1 MCLTLMV
8 LLLLTGCALLPTTI
22 SDLATGMDDTVTI
35 SRAEYERL
43 QRYAE
48 LDEIWQIVEQYYY
61 QEPDTQ
67 AMLDGAEMGLLYGLG
82 DPYTYYMTAEEYQRF
97 QDSLSDTAVVGIGVM
112 AGYSKEGLV
121 ISGVAP
127 DSPATQA
134 GLRVG
139 DAIVAVD
146 GTTLE
151 EAGSSEALALLV
163 PGESGTDVQVTVLR
177 DGQTFTATMTRAEVV
192 FPTATGQ
199 VVDGHIGWLEVSSFG
214 ENTGDYF
221 EQYILEENEQA
232 DRWVVDLRGNPGGY
246 GSAVIQALGYFLGN
260 QNVAYLMGRDLRPA
274 AWRPNPFPV
283 EIPPLTDEPMIVL
296 VDGASASASELFA
309 GAVRDYRA
317 ALVIGARTYGKGIA
331 QSVIELEDGSAFK
344 ITTDRYYSPYWVTP
358 DRSGVLP
365 NLVVDPDLADGVAR
379 LLSGKPVEKAGSDV
393 LVIELVDRQW
403 YVHKDEAVSSDYRA
417 AFAQLLAALAP
428 HTPMTLNGKE
438 VTPAQVSAAWGVDYD
453 SRWFSD
459 VDGTDYADESNALA
473 VLGVLNGDENGAFD
487 PDGELTRAEL
497 CALVVQAMGYWCWQS
512 QGRAPFADVPEDAW
526 YANAVDILYHLGLLQ
541 GDEKGN
547 FNPDALIDHQQFLTI
562 LARVGSQADMTVRQA
577 VTDAAELDHSAA
589 AAFGAW
595 AQDAVLAL
603 DELDILLE
611 PLTDMDPTAATT
623 RAEAAALMY
632 NFMAYSGILTSV
644 ETGEAAE
651 AAA

>member
-1 MCLTLMV
+1 MKKSV
-8 LLLLTGCALLPTTI
+8 FRRAAALLLALVTVLTPAAGAITVEEARDLLRESYVDPIDEEILALPTI
-22 SDLATGMDDTVTI
+22 
-35 SRAEYERL
+35 
-43 QRYAE
+43 Q
-48 LDEIWQIVEQYYY
+48 EIT
-61 QEPDTQ
+61 D
-67 AMLDGAEMGLLYGLG
+67 ALG

-127 DSPATQA
+127 DSPAAQA

-163 PGESGTDVQVTVLR
+163 PGERGTDVQVTVLR

-296 VDGASASASELFA
+296 VDGASASASEQ
-309 GAVRDYRA
+309 
-317 ALVIGARTYGKGIA
+317 I
-331 QSVIELEDGSAFK
+331 
-344 ITTDRYYSPYWVTP
+344 
-358 DRSGVLP
+358 
-365 NLVVDPDLADGVAR
+365 
-379 LLSGKPVEKAGSDV
+379 
-393 LVIELVDRQW
+393 
-403 YVHKDEAVSSDYRA
+403 
-417 AFAQLLAALAP
+417 
-428 HTPMTLNGKE
+428 
-438 VTPAQVSAAWGVDYD
+438 
-453 SRWFSD
+453 
-459 VDGTDYADESNALA
+459 
-473 VLGVLNGDENGAFD
+473 
-487 PDGELTRAEL
+487 
-497 CALVVQAMGYWCWQS
+497 
-512 QGRAPFADVPEDAW
+512 GRAHV
-526 YANAVDILYHLGLLQ
+526 
-541 GDEKGN
+541 
-547 FNPDALIDHQQFLTI
+547 
-562 LARVGSQADMTVRQA
+562 
-577 VTDAAELDHSAA
+577 
-589 AAFGAW
+589 
-595 AQDAVLAL
+595 
-603 DELDILLE
+603 
-611 PLTDMDPTAATT
+611 
-623 RAEAAALMY
+623 
-632 NFMAYSGILTSV
+632 
-644 ETGEAAE
+644 
-651 AAA
+651 

>member
-1 MCLTLMV
+1 MKKSV
-8 LLLLTGCALLPTTI
+8 FQRAAALLLALVTVLTPAAGAITVEEARDLLRESYVDPIDEEILALPTI
-22 SDLATGMDDTVTI
+22 
-35 SRAEYERL
+35 
-43 QRYAE
+43 Q
-48 LDEIWQIVEQYYY
+48 EIT
-61 QEPDTQ
+61 D
-67 AMLDGAEMGLLYGLG
+67 ALG

-163 PGESGTDVQVTVLR
+163 PGERGTDVQVTVLR

-331 QSVIELEDGSAFK
+331 QNVFELEDGSAFK

-459 VDGTDYADESNALA
+459 VDGTDYADEINALA
-473 VLGVLNGDENGAFD
+473 VLGVLNGDENGTFD

>member
-1 MCLTLMV
+1 MKKRMFLRPAA
-8 LLLLTGCALLPTTI
+8 LLLALVTVLTPAAGAITVEEARDLLRENYVDPIDEEILALPTI
-22 SDLATGMDDTVTI
+22 
-35 SRAEYERL
+35 
-43 QRYAE
+43 Q
-48 LDEIWQIVEQYYY
+48 EIT
-61 QEPDTQ
+61 D
-67 AMLDGAEMGLLYGLG
+67 ALG
-82 DPYTYYMTAEEYQRF
+82 DPYTYYMTAEEYQQF
-97 QDSLSDTAVVGIGVM
+97 KDSLSDTAVVGIGVM
-112 AGYSKEGLV
+112 AGYSREGLV
-121 ISGVAP
+121 VSGVAP
-127 DSPATQA
+127 GSPAAQA
-134 GLRVG
+134 GLQMG

-146 GTTLE
+146 GTTVE

-177 DGQTFTATMTRAEVV
+177 DGKTFTVTMTRAEVV

-199 VVDGHIGWLEVSSFG
+199 VVNGHIGWLEVSSFG

-260 QNVAYLMGRDLRPA
+260 QNVAYLMGQDLRPA

-317 ALVIGARTYGKGIA
+317 ALVIGERTYGKGIA

-379 LLSGKPVEKAGSDV
+379 LLSGKPVEKAGSGV

-403 YVHKDEAVSSDYRA
+403 YVHKDEAVSSDGRA

-428 HTPMTLNGKE
+428 NTPMTLNGKE

-459 VDGTDYADESNALA
+459 VDGTDYADEINALA

-512 QGRAPFADVPEDAW
+512 QGRSPFADVPEDAW

-562 LARVGSQADMTVRQA
+562 LARVGAQADMTARPSPMPLRWTTA
-577 VTDAAELDHSAA
+577 PPPPSAP
-589 AAFGAW
+589 GLRTPCW
-595 AQDAVLAL
+595 RWTSWTSCWS
-603 DELDILLE
+603 
-611 PLTDMDPTAATT
+611 PWRT
-623 RAEAAALMY
+623 RTPPPSPPAPRPPR
-632 NFMAYSGILTSV
+632 
-644 ETGEAAE
+644 
-651 AAA
+651 